1 MIDLQATVVWPKFT
15 EVPVYKLKPS
25 KLEAAESKFHSLCS
39 RLNKMTPIC
48 INGLPGTGSLNI
60 WSASVQ
66 EILDDDW
73 GLVEVSSYPRD
84 AKKEFSYKFVC
95 FFHKSDVWLDD
106 GVCVGDHK
114 FYREKPLSDIVE
126 LLQPVNLVARS
137 IIREKGQFMKK
148 STGTTIEMQAVCISL
163 LPWTIP
169 KGAPLGTRVE
179 GGPGAFGGCN
189 RGETPYIF
197 KPNFYKTLNLKLA
210 KFLKVYKKKI
220 CVDPEIEAKLPSV
233 KEEARERKQGENSG
247 VSTDLENNEPRPS
260 PVLSN
265 VEAVVRKGPDEVSQF
280 GLVEVVSQGWLCLF
294 TVEDCVAAEGGS
306 YVQQFQAGTTVNIN
320 ADLWSPSQGVQYV
333 TSCVWRK
340 TESCLALPH
349 ITDKSQVSQVKLDL
363 YERVNRERRELPSQV
378 DQKEGT
384 ILKILDQNF
393 GLISQAGKLVLF
405 DTCDF
410 WSGSKVTGLTGAED
424 QLKLKD
430 VVAEGDQ
437 VLLHAAL
444 VDPEARVPYLA
455 TAVWKHKEELSA
467 SPPAI
472 CRSKIHSD
480 KIQIYRTVSTSSTVT
495 DSLDLLTKSH
505 HPNLDSFL
513 HKNLVNVSG
522 IVKFGI
528 KLNQSLSTAA
538 GIVEIG
544 ESGNN
549 ILGFFLISH
558 TVEISEQL
566 AVCVPGT
573 KVKFLFSFKFC
584 LFCDELYLLGDAP
597 RQSSGER
604 FRSRDSP
611 RHSPQFHPL
620 QPPSAAEQPQDP
632 QQGCQCS
639 ESHQEELR
647 PHRVDHQEARHHLLQ
662 PDETEQHG
670 LQMSAH
676 WKTRLHA
683 W

>member
-25 KLEAAESKFHSLCS
+25 KLDADESKFHSLCS
-39 RLNKMTPIC
+39 RLKKMTPIC

-66 EILDDDW
+66 ELLDDDW

-179 GGPGAFGGCN
+179 GGPGSFGGCN

-197 KPNFYKTLNLKLA
+197 QPNFHKTLNLKLA
-210 KFLKVYKKKI
+210 KFLKIYKKKI
-220 CVDPEIEAKLPSV
+220 CVDPDIEAKLPSV
-233 KEEARERKQGENSG
+233 NEEAKSG
-247 VSTDLENNEPRPS
+247 VSTDLENNEPSPS

-265 VEAVVRKGPDEVSQF
+265 VEAVVRKAPDEASQF
-280 GLVEVVSQGWLCLF
+280 GLAEVVDQGNKGWLCLF
-294 TVEDCVAAEGGS
+294 TVEDCVGTE
-306 YVQQFQAGTTVNIN
+306 QFQVGTPVNIN
-320 ADLWSPSQGVQYV
+320 ADLMDPSQGVQCI

-340 TESCLALPH
+340 TESDLALPN
-349 ITDKSQVSQVKLDL
+349 ITNKSQVSQVKLDL
-363 YERVNRERRELPSQV
+363 YERVNRERRELSDLPSQV

-384 ILKILDQNF
+384 IVKILDQNF

-410 WSGSKVTGLTGAED
+410 WSGSKVTPVTDAED
-424 QLKLKD
+424 KLKLKD
-430 VVAEGDQ
+430 VVTEGDQ

-455 TAVWKHKEELSA
+455 TAVWKHEEELSA

-472 CRSKIHSD
+472 LRSKIHPD

-495 DSLDLLTKSH
+495 DSLQLLTKSH
-505 HPNLDSFL
+505 QPDLDSL
-513 HKNLVNVSG
+513 IHKNLVNISG

-538 GIVEIG
+538 GIVEIA
-544 ESGNN
+544 ESN

-558 TVEISEQL
+558 SVEISEQL

-573 KVKFLFSFKFC
+573 KVKLLFCFKF
-584 LFCDELYLLGDAP
+584 LLI
-597 RQSSGER
+597 
-604 FRSRDSP
+604 
-611 RHSPQFHPL
+611 L
-620 QPPSAAEQPQDP
+620 
-632 QQGCQCS
+632 
-639 ESHQEELR
+639 
-647 PHRVDHQEARHHLLQ
+647 
-662 PDETEQHG
+662 
-670 LQMSAH
+670 
-676 WKTRLHA
+676 
-683 W
+683 